1 MTVNPDNEFQ
11 NLDTSKIKSVARF
24 AVDRGAETTTPMALR
39 TMSWRSDDLQTRRF
53 RTLLYRFL
61 TDNIPAVS
69 AAVSTW
75 VRFSAAP
82 GGYRVT
88 ANSAQIAKRA
98 EERLGILSDSIYRTA
113 SGKPAGMVT
122 LLVDLFTSLYRDGLY
137 GGFLLVK
144 PDGRGVDG
152 FLSID
157 TADFSARGEGASFA
171 LRYER
176 GDVSI
181 DLNRTDFYFI
191 PYGASVTEPFGRSIL
206 HAVPFVSYIEQ
217 QLVDDMRRT
226 SHNSGFHRLHVK
238 ITPPAMMA
246 GESDKAYIERINRYF
261 DDTVAMIKNC
271 DVDDNPVTWDNVTV
285 EHIGP
290 NASQSATN
298 SWFFGHRAMIE
309 EICAGTNLAPFLLGY
324 SYGATTTWSAFK
336 FDMVMRQVRS
346 IQTEIANFLEWI
358 GNIDLALAGI
368 DAKCRYEF
376 DNTFAFSAEEKSR
389 VQTTQ
394 VESLLKLYQAGL
406 VDEQT
411 ARTKAE
417 GLVSNR

>member
-1 MTVNPDNEFQ
+1 MTEKE
-11 NLDTSKIKSVARF
+11 DTQTTSLNSRKISGVARF
-24 AVDRGAETTTPMALR
+24 AVKRGLTTSPPMALR

-82 GGYRVT
+82 GGYRV
-88 ANSAQIAKRA
+88 SAKTTQIAKRA
-98 EERLGILSDSIYRTA
+98 EERLSVLSDSIFRTA

-137 GGFLLVK
+137 GGFLMVK
-144 PDGRGVDG
+144 PDGSGVDG

-157 TADFSARGEGASFA
+157 TADFAARGEGATFS

-176 GDVSI
+176 DDVSM

-191 PYGASVTEPFGRSIL
+191 PYGTSVTEPFGRSIL

-238 ITPPAMMA
+238 ITPPAMIA
-246 GESDKAYIERINRYF
+246 GESDKSYIERINRYF

-271 DVDDNPVTWDNVTV
+271 EVDDNPVTWDNVAI

-290 NASQSATN
+290 NASRSATN
-298 SWFFGHRAMIE
+298 SWFFAHRAMIE

-389 VQTTQ
+389 VQMTQ
-394 VESLLKLYQAGL
+394 VDSLLKLFQAGL
-406 VDEQT
+406 VDEAT
-411 ARTKAE
+411 ARAKAE
-417 GLVSNR
+417 GLV

>member
-1 MTVNPDNEFQ
+1 M
-11 NLDTSKIKSVARF
+11 SKLRSTARF
-24 AVDRGAETTTPMALR
+24 SVDKGATTSTPMALR
-39 TMSWRSDDLQTRRF
+39 TMAWRSDDLHTRRF

-82 GGYRVT
+82 GGFRVNAKST
-88 ANSAQIAKRA
+88 QVAKRA
-98 EERLGILSDSIYRTA
+98 EERLGNLSDRLYRTA
-113 SGKPAGMVT
+113 SGKQAGMVT

-137 GGFLLVK
+137 GGFLMVK
-144 PDGRGVDG
+144 PDGSGIDG

-157 TADFSARGEGASFA
+157 TADFAARGEGASFA

-176 GDVSI
+176 DDVSM

-206 HAVPFVSYIEQ
+206 HSVPFVSYIEQ

-271 DVDDNPVTWDNVTV
+271 DVDDNPVTWDNVAI
-285 EHIGP
+285 EHVGP
-290 NASQSATN
+290 NASRSVTN
-298 SWFFGHRAMIE
+298 SWFFAHRAMIE

-346 IQTEIANFLEWI
+346 IQTEVANFLEWI

-376 DNTFAFSAEEKSR
+376 DNTFAYLAEEKSR
-389 VQTTQ
+389 VQMTH
-394 VESLLKLYQAGL
+394 VDSLLKLYQAGL
-406 VDEQT
+406 VEEET
-411 ARTKAE
+411 ARAKAE
-417 GLVSNR
+417 GLV